1 MKFPDFAN
9 NSKVVNVIFFVS
21 VLNVLGYL
29 FMKNYDALVTF
40 ILFGMMTAYFSKD
53 LAIILGVPLVIVNAL
68 YLFRNKG
75 IFEGME
81 NKDKNKNG
89 ENANAGQSQEKMKEE
104 QKGAKVNEVQPKSS
118 AEGFGQNNKK
128 QGKYRID
135 YATTLQESYQDLN
148 NVLGNENMKK
158 LTKDTQDLLQQQ
170 QQLTKAME
178 GMAPLVEKLV
188 PMMKTMGGFM
198 NSSQAGGEGVQNLS
212 AMMSQLGGK

>member
-1 MKFPDFAN
+1 MKFPDLAN

-29 FMKNYDALVTF
+29 FMKNYDAVVTF

-53 LAIILGVPLVIVNAL
+53 LTLILGVPLVIVNAL
-68 YLFRNKG
+68 YLFRNRNV
-75 IFEGME
+75 FEGM
-81 NKDKNKNG
+81 KNKKT
-89 ENANAGQSQEKMKEE
+89 ENTNAGQSQEKVKEE
-104 QKGAKVNEVQPKSS
+104 EKGANVQPKSS
-118 AEGFGQNNKK
+118 SEGFGQNNKK

-148 NVLGNENMKK
+148 NVLGNDNMKK

-170 QQLTKAME
+170 QQLTQAME

-188 PMMKTMGGFM
+188 PMMKSMGGFM
-198 NSSQAGGEGVQNLS
+198 NSSQTGGEGIQNLS
-212 AMMSQLGGK
+212 AMMSQLGNK

>member
-1 MKFPDFAN
+1 MKFPDLAN

-29 FMKNYDALVTF
+29 FMKNYDAVVTF

-53 LAIILGVPLVIVNAL
+53 LTLILGVPLVIVNAL
-68 YLFRNKG
+68 YLFRNRNV
-75 IFEGME
+75 FEGM
-81 NKDKNKNG
+81 KNKKT
-89 ENANAGQSQEKMKEE
+89 ENTNAGQSQEKVKEE
-104 QKGAKVNEVQPKSS
+104 KKGANVQPKSS
-118 AEGFGQNNKK
+118 SEGFGQNNKK

-148 NVLGNENMKK
+148 NVLGNDNMKK

-170 QQLTKAME
+170 QQLTQAME

-188 PMMKTMGGFM
+188 PMMKSMGGFM
-198 NSSQAGGEGVQNLS
+198 NSSQTGGEGIQNLS
-212 AMMSQLGGK
+212 AMMSQLGNK

>member
-1 MKFPDFAN
+1 MKFPDIAN

-29 FMKNYDALVTF
+29 FMKNYDAVVTF

-53 LAIILGVPLVIVNAL
+53 LALILGVPLVIVNAL
-68 YLFRNKG
+68 YLFRNRG
-75 IFEGME
+75 VFEGM
-81 NKDKNKNG
+81 KNKNG
-89 ENANAGQSQEKMKEE
+89 ENTNAGQSQEKVKEE
-104 QKGAKVNEVQPKSS
+104 KKGAKVTDVQPKSS
-118 AEGFGQNNKK
+118 SEGFGQNNKK

-148 NVLGNENMKK
+148 NVLGNDNMKK

-170 QQLTKAME
+170 QQLTQAME

-188 PMMKTMGGFM
+188 PMMKSMGGFM
-198 NSSQAGGEGVQNLS
+198 NSSQTGGEGIQNLS
-212 AMMSQLGGK
+212 AMMSQLGNK

>member
-1 MKFPDFAN
+1 MKFPDFAS

-21 VLNVLGYL
+21 VLNILGYL
-29 FMKNYDALVTF
+29 FMKNYDAVVTF
-40 ILFGMMTAYFSKD
+40 ILFGMMTAYFSQD
-53 LAIILGVPLVIVNAL
+53 LSIILGVPLVIVNAL
-68 YLFRNKG
+68 YLFRNRSV
-75 IFEGME
+75 FEGME
-81 NKDKNKNG
+81 NKNG
-89 ENANAGQSQEKMKEE
+89 ENTNAGQSQEKVKAEK
-104 QKGAKVNEVQPKSS
+104 KGAKMNEVQPKSS

-148 NVLGNENMKK
+148 NILGNENMKK

-188 PMMKTMGGFM
+188 PMMKSMGGFM
-198 NSSQAGGEGVQNLS
+198 SSSQAGGEGVQNLS
-212 AMMSQLGGK
+212 AMMSQLGNK